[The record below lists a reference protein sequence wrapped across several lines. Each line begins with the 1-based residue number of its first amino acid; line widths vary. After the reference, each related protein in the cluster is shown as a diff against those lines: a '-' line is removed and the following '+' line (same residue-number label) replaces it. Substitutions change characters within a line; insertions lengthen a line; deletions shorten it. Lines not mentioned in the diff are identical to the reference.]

1 VPPQLNAFSEEP
13 DDMPASAVAAL
24 SDRFVVVQG
33 TSRPCE
39 LAGGAATIGATH
51 AAVLRGD
58 DFLGLVRL
66 ANLANGADER
76 PFEDLLDEH
85 SGPVVTEGTALPEI
99 GRLLVA
105 HHAHALPVV
114 AADGSFRGIVTPHSY
129 LAALLVTGISA
140 TGSTGGRAPGRDGTD
155 LLAQQRADELRRAN
169 RILQAEMSERV
180 RAESALR
187 RSETLLR
194 SVVDNVPAI
203 IARLQLDGTF
213 AFVNR
218 TIPGWSPDEV
228 VGRHVTDFV
237 PPGRRPEMAEILVR
251 AIATGQTQ
259 SCEFPGFCPRG
270 TTGIYSWRVA
280 PVREGREVVGLIT
293 VATDVSEANAAK
305 AQVRYY
311 TEIVENIEI
320 GLYVYR
326 METHPEGATL
336 RCLSA
341 NPASTRL
348 TGISAADFLDR
359 TIDEVFPNMR
369 KTEIQKIAIKVLQ
382 SGTPV
387 HVDEFWYG
395 DARIPFSAWSFTVF
409 PLVEHCVGIAF
420 ENITDRMHA
429 ADALRASEELNRLIL
444 QSVPAGIVQIDRD
457 GRIVSANSQAQKFLG
472 LPEEIPPDCTF
483 HGLRLETGREDGSY
497 GPPRENP
504 VAQCLATNLPQ
515 PPVTIGVRQHDGG
528 LRWAVFSAIPLP
540 DHEIG
545 DCRGAVLTFL
555 DITDRKHTEE
565 QSHELQSELA
575 HVARLST
582 MGEMASG
589 LAHELNQP
597 LAAIIA
603 YADACQELV
612 ESGRIEQGQLLDV
625 LRAVAS
631 QADRAGKIIHRLRN
645 LVKKSH
651 PVRTS
656 IQVNDAVR
664 EVVALLET
672 EIRHAGAEVHLELD
686 SAVPAITGDFIQ
698 IQQVILNLMR
708 NGLDA
713 MTEAGLSRPALA
725 VSSRITDDHRIEIA
739 IRDFGRGIAEENLG
753 RLFEPFFTTKSEGL
767 GMGLPISRT
776 IIEAHG
782 GRLWLTSN
790 EDPGSGDTGSGT
802 AGMTARIVLPIV
814 DGRVLHDSGTDGLH
828 R

>member
-1 VPPQLNAFSEEP
+1 LNASNEEP
-13 DDMPASAVAAL
+13 ADMPASAVVAL

-39 LAGGAATIGATH
+39 LADETATGGATH
-51 AAVLRGD
+51 AAVLRGA

-66 ANLANGADER
+66 ANLALGSREQ

-85 SGPVVTEGTALPEI
+85 SGPVVTEGTTLSEI

-114 AADGSFRGIVTPHSY
+114 TAEGAFRGIVTPHSF
-129 LAALLVTGISA
+129 LAALLVTGVTA
-140 TGSTGGRAPGRDGTD
+140 AGSEGGRLPGRDATD

-180 RAESALR
+180 RAEAALR

-218 TIPGWSPDEV
+218 TIPGWTAEEI

-237 PPGRRPEMAEILVR
+237 PPGRRPEMTEILVR
-251 AIATGQTQ
+251 AISTGQTQ
-259 SCEFPGFCPRG
+259 SCEFPGFGPGG
-270 TTGIYSWRVA
+270 TTGVYSWRVA
-280 PVREGREVVGLIT
+280 PVREGREIVGLIT
-293 VATDVSEANAAK
+293 VATDVSEASAAK

-326 METHPEGATL
+326 VETNADGVTL
-336 RCLSA
+336 RCLTA

-348 TGISAADFLDR
+348 TGIPTDEFIDR

-369 KTEIQKIAIKVLQ
+369 KTEVRKIAIKVLQ
-382 SGTPV
+382 TGTPV
-387 HVDEFWYG
+387 RVDEFWYG
-395 DARIPFSAWSFTVF
+395 DARVPFNAWSFTVF
-409 PLVEHCVGIAF
+409 PLFEQCVGIAF
-420 ENITDRMHA
+420 EKITDRMHA

-457 GRIVSANSQAQKFLG
+457 GRIVSANAQARQFLG
-472 LPEEIPPDCTF
+472 LPEVIEPDLTF
-483 HGLRLETGREDGSY
+483 DALQLETCREDGSH
-497 GPPRENP
+497 GATPEDP
-504 VAQCLATNLPQ
+504 VAECMATNLPQ
-515 PPVTIGVRQHDGG
+515 PPETIGVRKHDGS

-555 DITDRKHTEE
+555 DITDRKNTEE
-565 QSHELQSELA
+565 ESHELQAELA

-612 ESGRIEQGQLLDV
+612 ESDRIEQAQLLDV

-664 EVVALLET
+664 EVAALLET
-672 EIRHAGAEVHLELD
+672 EIRHAGAQVHLHLD
-686 SAVPAITGDFIQ
+686 SGMPAITGDFIQ

-713 MTEAGLSRPALA
+713 MSEAGLSAPELE

-739 IRDFGRGIAEENLG
+739 IRDFGRGISQENLG
-753 RLFEPFFTTKSEGL
+753 RLFEPFFTTKAEGL

-782 GRLWLTSN
+782 GRLWLTPN
-790 EDPGSGDTGSGT
+790 ETT
-802 AGMTARIVLPIV
+802 GMTARIVLPIV
-814 DGRVLHDSGTDGLH
+814 DGRMLNDSGTDGLH